1 MQYNKIAKEVI
12 KMEQFFKKMGWT
24 SILTSFIFAILGLII
39 AYYPNTTFQFIT
51 YIIGAIF
58 IAIGIIKIIEY
69 FKAKGSYDLYNYELV
84 YGIIA
89 ILLGLVVIVCSNLI
103 EAFLRIAI
111 GIWIIY
117 SGAMRL
123 GLSVKLQKL
132 EASNAAWGTVLLIA
146 IAMILCG
153 LYIITVPG
161 AIIATIGILMVVYSI
176 MDIIEEVI
184 FMQNIKNRD

>member
-1 MQYNKIAKEVI
+1 
-12 KMEQFFKKMGWT
+12 MEQFFKKMGWT